1 MLDEDGCVPV
11 TSLHPVAG
19 VAVTSLDSRGGAVA
33 RCGMTDPASKVS
45 ACGARAPGL
54 LKRYLLP
61 GFIFQSVVIAGGYG
75 TGRELAEFFLP
86 YGPKGGLLAMML
98 VSMTFWSLVCAV
110 AFEYARVFRAYD
122 YRSFCRHLLGRG
134 WVVFE
139 LTYAAMLMVVLA
151 VIASA
156 AGSILEETFGLPYA
170 VGVVGIMVAIGFLV
184 FEGTGLIEKVLARW
198 SFVLYGTFTVLFA
211 WSLSAFSSEI
221 GTALSTVPVGDG
233 WFVGGIAYAGYNV
246 AIIPALLFG
255 VRHVTTRREALVAG
269 GLAGPIAIIPGVFL
283 LLAMAGHYP
292 AIADETVPV
301 NLILEGLGSRTF
313 QIAFQICLFGTLIE
327 TGTGMIHGVNER
339 LAMTFQE
346 AGKELPTK
354 VRPVI
359 AVSLLVIGA
368 LLAQFGLIGLI
379 ARGYGTLT
387 WIFLVVVLLPLLTR
401 GVWQIATAD
410 NAGQRVP

>member
-1 MLDEDGCVPV
+1 
-11 TSLHPVAG
+11 
-19 VAVTSLDSRGGAVA
+19 
-33 RCGMTDPASKVS
+33 MTDPASNDPAGGV
-45 ACGARAPGL
+45 RAPGV

-110 AFEYARVFRAYD
+110 AFEYARVFQAYD
-122 YRSFCRHLLGRG
+122 YRTFCRHLLGRG

-139 LTYAAMLMVVLA
+139 LTYAAMMMVVLA

-156 AGSILEETFGLPYA
+156 AGSILQETFGLPYL
-170 VGVVGIMVAIGFLV
+170 VGVVGIMVVIGFLV
-184 FEGTGLIEKVLARW
+184 FEGTGLIEKVLASW
-198 SFVLYGTFTVLFA
+198 SFVLYGTFIVLFA
-211 WSLSAFSSEI
+211 WSLSAFSTEI
-221 GTALSTVPVGDG
+221 GTALSTEPVGDG
-233 WFVGGIAYAGYNV
+233 WFVGGIAYAAYNV

-255 VRHVTTRREALVAG
+255 VRHVSTRREALISG
-269 GLAGPIAIIPGVFL
+269 GLAGPIAILPGFFL

-301 NLILEGLGSRTF
+301 NMILEGLGSRTF
-313 QIAFQICLFGTLIE
+313 QIVFQICLFGTLIE
-327 TGTGMIHGVNER
+327 TGTGLIHGVNER

-346 AGKELPTK
+346 KGKELPTM

-359 AVSLLVIGA
+359 AVTLLVIGA

-387 WIFLVVVLLPLLTR
+387 WIFLVVVLLPLLTW
-401 GVWQIATAD
+401 GVWQLIQ
-410 NAGQRVP
+410 AGDGGGPPRPTSSPPLRPV